1 MVKKIALGCLLPLL
15 VVGALGFFAF
25 KSLTKSAPKQE
36 RSEAVTRGDVEIK
49 VIETGTIEP
58 LRKVEVKSK
67 AGGRLDKLFVD
78 EGAVVKKGQILAV
91 IDPQEIDRQVD
102 ALRAQLTGAEA
113 RYQSALKGTD
123 FQQSQT
129 LTGITQYEEAVNSA
143 YARLKLAEA
152 ESNVQPELT
161 HQAID
166 AADAN
171 LESIKATLDAQQQS
185 LNQMVQITHPQA
197 IVTAEAALERAKAQA
212 ENALRNRDRQRK
224 LLAQGFVSQRDV
236 DAAETDTRVADS
248 QVREA
253 QQRRN
258 QIENQNRLEVANAQ
272 SQIANLRGQ
281 VRQTTAT
288 LSQAKSNVMPII
300 KKRELENARAA
311 YAQAKAQLK
320 AAKSNVSQDAM
331 RRSDADAAKSNVI
344 QSKSQ
349 LEELLVRQ
357 RDTTLYA
364 SMAGVVTKRYI
375 EPGEIVTSAVSSFG
389 SGTPVFQIADLGI
402 LLVKINVNEV
412 DINKVKQG
420 LPTEV
425 RIDASGGTTFAGHV
439 RKVAPAAL
447 NSASASSSGSGG
459 GGSSNG
465 GGSGVTK
472 FPVEIRVDKSDPRLK
487 PGMSARCTIV
497 IAQRKGVLRLP
508 TNCVVGAGSEGTV
521 QIVTETMKDGKKVE
535 TTTPRTVTVG
545 LRGDDFVEILSGI
558 KEGERVRPSAYVG
571 PKRKEVEINMGDG
584 GRRE

>member
-1 MVKKIALGCLLPLL
+1 MVKKIALGCLLPLIVL
-15 VVGALGFFAF
+15 GSVGFFAV
-25 KSLTKSAPKQE
+25 KSLTKSTPKTE
-36 RSEAVTRGDVEIK
+36 RSEAVSRGDVEIK

-78 EGAVVKKGQILAV
+78 EGAVVKRGQILAV

-102 ALRAQLTGAEA
+102 ALRAQLTGSEA

-129 LTGITQYEEAVNSA
+129 LTGITQYEQAVNSA

-152 ESNVQPELT
+152 ESTVQPELT
-161 HQAID
+161 RQAID
-166 AADAN
+166 AAEAN
-171 LESIKATLDAQQQS
+171 LESINATLDAQQQS
-185 LNQMVQITHPQA
+185 LSQMKEVTHPQA
-197 IVTAEAALERAKAQA
+197 IVTADSALERAKAQA

-236 DAAETDTRVADS
+236 DTTETDVRVADS

-253 QQRRN
+253 QERRRS
-258 QIENQNRLEVANAQ
+258 IENQNRLEVANAQ

-281 VRQTTAT
+281 VRQTTAA
-288 LSQAKSNVMPII
+288 LSQAKSAVLPVI
-300 KKRELENARAA
+300 KRRELENARAA
-311 YAQAKAQLK
+311 YAQAQAQLK
-320 AAKSNVSQDAM
+320 AARSNVSQDAM
-331 RRSDADAAKSNVI
+331 RRADADAAKSNVI

-375 EPGEIVTSAVSSFG
+375 EPGEIVTSAVSSFS
-389 SGTPVFQIADLGI
+389 SGTPVFQIADLGV

-420 LPTEV
+420 YPTEV

-439 RKVAPAAL
+439 RKVAPAAQG
-447 NSASASSSGSGG
+447 SASASGSSGSGSG
-459 GGSSNG
+459 SGGSS
-465 GGSGVTK
+465 VTK
-472 FPVEIRVDKSDPRLK
+472 FPVEVRVDKSDPRLK
-487 PGMSARCTIV
+487 PGMSARCTIY
-497 IAQRKGVLRLP
+497 IARRRGVLRLP
-508 TNCVVGAGSEGTV
+508 TNCVTGNGTEGTV
-521 QIVTETMKDGKKVE
+521 QIVTETMKEGKKVE
-535 TTTPRTVTVG
+535 TAAPRKVTVG
-545 LRGDDFVEILSGI
+545 LRGDDFVEVVTGL
-558 KEGERVRPSAYVG
+558 KEGERVRPSEFTG
-571 PKRKEVEINMGDG
+571 PKRKDIEINMGDG
-584 GRRE
+584 GRRD